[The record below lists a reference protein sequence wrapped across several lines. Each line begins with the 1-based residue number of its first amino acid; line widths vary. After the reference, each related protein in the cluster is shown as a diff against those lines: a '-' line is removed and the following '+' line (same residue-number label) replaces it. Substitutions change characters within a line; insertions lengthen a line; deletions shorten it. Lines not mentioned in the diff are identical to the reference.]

1 MELSEQVCAGLL
13 TDIVGVSG
21 STEEL
26 RQSINRLAG
35 RDATVLIRGETG
47 TGKELVARG
56 IHAHS
61 SRAGKPFIVVDC
73 AALRDTL
80 LESQLFGHV
89 RGAFTGADCNT
100 LGALRSADGG
110 TLFLDELGELD
121 LIAQAKLLRCLQ
133 EQAVI
138 PLGASR
144 SIFINI
150 RVLAATHR
158 DLEQMIHAGRFREDL
173 YFRINVLTV
182 RLTPLR
188 ERRDDI
194 PPLLEHFAQ
203 SIARRYG
210 EPAVQFN
217 AAAMA
222 ALMEY
227 PWPGNVRELANVAEY
242 AAATAE
248 RGRAGL
254 EHLPA
259 YFLHAQV
266 CTSTPAI
273 IRLIPLDQ
281 AMRELVVLALHD
293 TCGHAGRA
301 AALLHV
307 ERRRFYRLAHRYGCT
322 AQQSAASR
330 TSDPG

>member
-1 MELSEQVCAGLL
+1 M
-13 TDIVGVSG
+13 DIVGVSG
-21 STEEL
+21 PTLEL
-26 RQSINRLAG
+26 RQSINRLAA

-56 IHAHS
+56 IHARS
-61 SRAGKPFIVVDC
+61 CRAGQPFIVVDC

-89 RGAFTGADCNT
+89 RGAFTGAHSNT

-133 EQAVI
+133 ERSVI
-138 PLGASR
+138 PLGAAR
-144 SIFINI
+144 SISINI

-158 DLEQMIHAGRFREDL
+158 DLEQMIREGRFREDL

-182 RLTPLR
+182 QLTPLR

-194 PPLLEHFAQ
+194 PPLLEHFAGMI
-203 SIARRYG
+203 SRRYG
-210 EPAVQFN
+210 ELAVRFDT
-217 AAAMA
+217 AAMA
-222 ALMEY
+222 ALMHY
-227 PWPGNVRELANVAEY
+227 SWPGNVRELANVVEY
-242 AAATAE
+242 AAATTSG
-248 RGRAGL
+248 GRAGL

-259 YFLHAQV
+259 YFRHAQV
-266 CTSTPAI
+266 CTSTSAI

-281 AMRELVVLALHD
+281 AMRELVALALHD
-293 TCGHAGRA
+293 TCGHAGHA

-307 ERRRFYRLAHRYGCT
+307 ERRRFYRLARRYGCT
-322 AQQSAASR
+322 TTRLSS
-330 TSDPG
+330 TSTSNPG